1 MKIMEAQDEDEDL
14 GYIVKTIVSMVFIF
28 ELSLSIVI

>member
-1 MKIMEAQDEDEDL
+1 MEAQDEDEDL